1 LTTPPTCTAAL
12 ISELDWQLHGHHN
25 YYITVMAENTVGL
38 VTRGTSQPYV
48 HDVQLASRGIVLD
61 VAVGTVVRMI
71 LYFTSCFS
79 MVQ

>member
-12 ISELDWQLHGHHN
+12 FSELDWQLHGHHN

-38 VTRGTSQPYV
+38 FTRGTSKAYT

-61 VAVGTVVRMI
+61 VAVGNIVRIMNTHLCCI
-71 LYFTSCFS
+71 
-79 MVQ
+79 